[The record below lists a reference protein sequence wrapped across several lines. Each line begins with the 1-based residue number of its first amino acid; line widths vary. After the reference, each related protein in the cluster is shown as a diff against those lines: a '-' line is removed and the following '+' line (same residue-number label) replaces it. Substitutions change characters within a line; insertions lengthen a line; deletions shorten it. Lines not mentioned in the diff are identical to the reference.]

1 MAINERLQ
9 ISLKVCSLVGL
20 KSTFVSKSNIQCIYD
35 DVMQTQRI
43 SRIPIHDISINV
55 TMLNSDVDENAT
67 CEQSL
72 NH

>member
-20 KSTFVSKSNIQCIYD
+20 KSDIQCLYD
-35 DVMQTQRI
+35 DKMQTQRI